1 MYTMIRH
8 SIKHWCEE
16 RNLARLKPLA
26 LKYLSTPA
34 TSAPIERVFSV
45 GGHIFS
51 LSLYTLCRVFSFES
65 TACLTFAL
73 RSSSK
78 VLPISRKTGCLGE
91 VKHNCGQTE
100 LHCIHTILLLVKVCE
115 YRAFPSPCFTCFNY
129 YLC

>member
-51 LSLYTLCRVFSFES
+51 PKRGRLLGDNLSKLMV
-65 TACLTFAL
+65 
-73 RSSSK
+73 
-78 VLPISRKTGCLGE
+78 
-91 VKHNCGQTE
+91 VKCNAKG
-100 LHCIHTILLLVKVCE
+100 
-115 YRAFPSPCFTCFNY
+115 
-129 YLC
+129 